1 MKIKK
6 LINFFLLPIFILSL
20 SSSFIKADLSIKDF
34 NLDDV
39 LNSGR
44 ELMNLNYG
52 LHHLEDSSS
61 DQNILFVG
69 VHGANS
75 EGYEWIYP
83 FITID
88 TDATLTSFFRYNDG
102 FCPNSAYLKLHAEI
116 DNILSKNQ
124 NIKEVIVMGHSYG
137 AMVVS
142 MFSDKWINN
151 IPLSIHTVAGPLTGP
166 VSTSL
171 RSSLFK
177 NICSYYSPKTLMS
190 NVNFFQ
196 WRTIKELDGAFQD
209 LEYDPQVIELQGS
222 KVVRLPKTYN
232 NRRLGH
238 NWSLS
243 WVADQLTK

>member
-1 MKIKK
+1 MKN
-6 LINFFLLPIFILSL
+6 LLNFFVLPIFISTL
-20 SSSFIKADLSIKDF
+20 SSTLIKADLSIKDF

-44 ELMNLNYG
+44 ELMELNYG
-52 LHHLEDSSS
+52 LHHLEDFSS
-61 DQNILFVG
+61 DQSILFVG
-69 VHGANS
+69 VHGAKS

-88 TDATLTSFFRYNDG
+88 SDANLISFFRYNDG

-116 DNILSKNQ
+116 DNILNKNQ

-142 MFSDKWINN
+142 MFSDKWISN

-166 VSTSL
+166 ISTSL

-177 NICSYYSPKTLMS
+177 NICTYNPPKTLMN

-196 WRTIKELDGAFQD
+196 WRTIKELDGAFQN
-209 LEYDPQVIELQGS
+209 LEYDPQIIELHGS
-222 KVVRLPKTYN
+222 KIVRLPETYN

-243 WVADQLTK
+243 WVADNITN

>member
-1 MKIKK
+1 MKN
-6 LINFFLLPIFILSL
+6 LLNFFVLPIFISTL
-20 SSSFIKADLSIKDF
+20 SSSLIKADLSIKDF

-44 ELMNLNYG
+44 ELMELNYG
-52 LHHLEDSSS
+52 LHHLEDFSS
-61 DQNILFVG
+61 DQSILFVG

-88 TDATLTSFFRYNDG
+88 SDANLTSFFRYNDG

-116 DNILSKNQ
+116 DNILNKNQ
-124 NIKEVIVMGHSYG
+124 NIKEVIIMGHSYG

-142 MFSDKWINN
+142 MFSDKWISN
-151 IPLSIHTVAGPLTGP
+151 IPMSIHTVAGPLTGSI
-166 VSTSL
+166 STSI

-177 NICSYYSPKTLMS
+177 NICTYNPPKTLMN

-196 WRTIKELDGAFQD
+196 WRTIKELDGAFQN
-209 LEYDPQVIELQGS
+209 LEYDPQIIELHGS
-222 KVVRLPKTYN
+222 KIVRLPETYN

-243 WVADQLTK
+243 WVADNITN

>member
-1 MKIKK
+1 MKK
-6 LINFFLLPIFILSL
+6 LIYPFSLPLIIILF
-20 SSSFIKADLSIKDF
+20 SSSFLKADILLEDF

-39 LNSGR
+39 LNNGR
-44 ELMNLNYG
+44 DLMDLGYGINY
-52 LHHLEDSSS
+52 LEDKSIN
-61 DQNILFVG
+61 QNKLFVG
-69 VHGANS
+69 VHGSNS

-83 FITID
+83 LITID
-88 TDATLTSFFRYNDG
+88 SDATLTSFFRYNDS
-102 FCPNSAYLKLHAEI
+102 FCPNSAYLKLNNEI

-124 NIKEVIVMGHSYG
+124 NIKEVILMGHSYG

-142 MFSDKWINN
+142 MFSDQWINDV
-151 IPLSIHTVAGPLTGP
+151 PLSIHTVAGPLTGP

-177 NICSYYSPKTLMS
+177 NICNYYPPKTIMN

-196 WRTIKELDGAFQD
+196 WRTIKELDAAFRD
-209 LEYDPQVIELQGS
+209 LEYDPQIIDLQGS
-222 KVVRLPKTYN
+222 TVVRLPETYN

-243 WVADQLTK
+243 WVSEQIAK